1 MQAITRKGPLL
12 HSVLIVPTPSL
23 RGQAAETAPSVWVAD
38 APCGPLVGGPRLSV
52 PAPSL
57 RLGFCTTSQRPVRG
71 KPLPRLPTLSVQPPV
86 ATPQLRV
93 TLKSPIL
100 GKRPRA
106 PETGQGGLGRR
117 LRSRRHPVPGL
128 KRNERA
134 CPLGAKERGGQG
146 RGQGPAQGPP
156 GAWSGVAR

>member
-1 MQAITRKGPLL
+1 MQATTRKGPLL
-12 HSVLIVPTPSL
+12 HSVLIVPTPSAD
-23 RGQAAETAPSVWVAD
+23 RQRKPRQA
-38 APCGPLVGGPRLSV
+38 CGWRTHPAGPWSGGPGLSV

-57 RLGFCTTSQRPVRG
+57 RLGFCATSQRPVRG

-86 ATPQLRV
+86 ATPQPRV

-106 PETGQGGLGRR
+106 PETGQGGSGRR

-134 CPLGAKERGGQG
+134 CPLGAKERCGQG